1 MQMPPDFRP
10 ATSALNHVARTP
22 LDDSPLGPLPGMS
35 PGRLPSARFSTLRP
49 SEETRGPCY
58 VLAKLLAPL
67 LPDSFDPS
75 SSGTCR
81 RLALPR
87 SASVCLSARLGRA
100 RKMLLAD
107 LCNRLTIR
115 APENRSITERTTCV
129 ALTPQAL
136 PLAGPEAET
145 PNRNQR
151 SSCVA
156 PDHLA
161 TIRPRLASHLTARDQ
176 LRAVAHGHRLV
187 LSRGQDIGVPWWG
200 VPASPE
206 RCLLR

>member
-1 MQMPPDFRP
+1 L
-10 ATSALNHVARTP
+10 SHVTRTP
-22 LDDSPLGPLPGMS
+22 LGTNPLGPLPGMS

-49 SEETRGPCY
+49 SEETRGPSY
-58 VLAKLLAPL
+58 VRA
-67 LPDSFDPS
+67 S
-75 SSGTCR
+75 SSHPCCPTRSTRPRPGTCR
-81 RLALPR
+81 RLALSR
-87 SASVCLSARLGRA
+87 SASVCLSARLGRS
-100 RKMLLAD
+100 RKMLLTD

-115 APENRSITERTTCV
+115 APENRSITERATFI
-129 ALTPQAL
+129 APTPQAL

-176 LRAVAHGHRLV
+176 LRAIAHGVRLV
-187 LSRGQDIGVPWWG
+187 LSRGARRRGSLVG
-200 VPASPE
+200 VPAPPE
-206 RCLLR
+206 GCLLR